1 VDKGCCTPFE
11 TLQEADVAIYHLRAS
26 MISRSTGRSATA
38 AAAYRA
44 ASHIIDQRTGLSFDY
59 SKRSGVDHVEIL
71 APSNS
76 PAWVYD
82 RAELWNHVETAE
94 KRLNSQVAREVRV
107 ALPAELSHEQRVELV
122 RDFCQRQFVD
132 QGMIADI
139 ALHAPGREGDDRNH
153 HAHILLTTREIGP
166 EGFEGKNRAWN
177 ATEVLEGWREAWA
190 LDTNLALERAG
201 IEERIDHRSLK
212 AQREE
217 ALDLSTAAMERG
229 DEAEAMRQTVRA
241 VGLDRQPLPQLSAGA
256 WQLKERGI
264 EVAAVQVWQQVKAQ
278 AVEVARVAQEL
289 ATQARSWLE
298 RAIEV
303 LAPSQGLAMADG
315 FAGDRYR
322 VDPAAWTREIVQPQ
336 HVRSEIHEEPTREP
350 EPETRSLTERMREAI
365 QSRQAP
371 PEVHETPARESEPET
386 RSLAERM
393 REAMQARQAR
403 PEVREEPKPEPET
416 RSLAERLREAA
427 QSVDAKTAA
436 ASATLLREEREMREA
451 EELRQQQEVERARA
465 EQLALELAQEAE
477 RARDQGYDHEL

>member
-1 VDKGCCTPFE
+1 
-11 TLQEADVAIYHLRAS
+11 
-26 MISRSTGRSATA
+26 
-38 AAAYRA
+38 
-44 ASHIIDQRTGLSFDY
+44 
-59 SKRSGVDHVEIL
+59 
-71 APSNS
+71 
-76 PAWVYD
+76 
-82 RAELWNHVETAE
+82 
-94 KRLNSQVAREVRV
+94 
-107 ALPAELSHEQRVELV
+107 
-122 RDFCQRQFVD
+122 
-132 QGMIADI
+132 
-139 ALHAPGREGDDRNH
+139 
-153 HAHILLTTREIGP
+153 
-166 EGFEGKNRAWN
+166 
-177 ATEVLEGWREAWA
+177 
-190 LDTNLALERAG
+190 
-201 IEERIDHRSLK
+201 
-212 AQREE
+212 
-217 ALDLSTAAMERG
+217 MERG

-264 EVAAVQVWQQVKAQ
+264 EVVAVQVWQQVKAQ

-298 RAIEV
+298 RAIET

-315 FAGDRYR
+315 LAESRYR
-322 VDPAAWTREIVQPQ
+322 AEPAAWAREIVQPQ
-336 HVRSEIHEEPTREP
+336 HVRSEIHEETTREP
-350 EPETRSLTERMREAI
+350 ELETRSLTERMREAI

-465 EQLALELAQEAE
+465 EQLALEQAQEAE